1 MSSPVHLH
9 TPLHSASMNT
19 LEMMRA
25 GSPRRRSHHRR
36 AQLHSLHKLAAD
48 HTRCD
53 CTLHGNASS
62 LHPPA
67 RIDDNG
73 AAPCPQNRICRNT
86 DGVAASSPRT
96 HRKLDGDAASLA
108 PALNSRLDDSDET
121 VAPHH
126 PDSDA
131 DAETH
136 ARAYAS
142 RAPPPPS
149 GGSRHASRDGA
160 GTCRM
165 HSQWP
170 GGLSNRERLH
180 QDSRGSSSRPA
191 SVQLY
196 ACDLQTS

>member
-1 MSSPVHLH
+1 MH
-9 TPLHSASMNT
+9 T

-53 CTLHGNASS
+53 CTLHGNVSC

-73 AAPCPQNRICRNT
+73 TAPCPQHRIRSNT
-86 DGVAASSPRT
+86 DGVAASSPRSHQT
-96 HRKLDGDAASLA
+96 VDGDVASPA
-108 PALNSRLDDSDET
+108 PALDSRLEDSDET

-136 ARAYAS
+136 ARTYAS

-165 HSQWP
+165 HRRWQ
-170 GGLSNRERLH
+170 GGLVNRVQLN
-180 QDSRGSSSRPA
+180 QDSRGSSSHPA
-191 SVQLY
+191 SFQLC
-196 ACDLQTS
+196 AFDLQTS